1 MINQARNKHM
11 GLLQFVFCHA
21 NHVSKSYANI
31 GGVGGIFFFKEAG
44 MLEAE
49 RTVQMA
55 LAKAALLD
63 DLQNKNQELGK
74 QIEICQEENKI
85 LDKMHRQR
93 VYEVEKLTQTVR
105 ELEGAVLARGAVANA
120 VHEYEKKVQEL
131 NVPHS
136 AFMAEAKRK
145 CIGRI

>member
-1 MINQARNKHM
+1 
-11 GLLQFVFCHA
+11 
-21 NHVSKSYANI
+21 
-31 GGVGGIFFFKEAG
+31 
-44 MLEAE
+44 
-49 RTVQMA
+49 MA

-85 LDKMHRQR
+85 LDKMHRQG

-120 VHEYEKKVQEL
+120 VREYEKKVQEL
-131 NVPHS
+131 NVNN
-136 AFMAEAKRK
+136 
-145 CIGRI
+145 